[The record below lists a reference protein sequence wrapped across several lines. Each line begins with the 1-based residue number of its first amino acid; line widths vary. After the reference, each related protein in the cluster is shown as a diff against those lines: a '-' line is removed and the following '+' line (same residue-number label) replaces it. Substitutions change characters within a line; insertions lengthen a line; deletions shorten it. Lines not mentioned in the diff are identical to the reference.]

1 MVGLIHI
8 MTPTQKLVF
17 LLEVGLK
24 IMERRHLQ
32 SKEFLE
38 QRSARADRVNQK
50 REFLAWQEDVI
61 REAKHKAWQ
70 EDVIREAKHKAWQED
85 VIREAKHKAWLTHLA
100 KAHEQ
105 DLIRFNELKS
115 AKILDNNALQE
126 M

>member
-61 REAKHKAWQ
+61 REAKHKAW
-70 EDVIREAKHKAWQED
+70 
-85 VIREAKHKAWLTHLA
+85 LTHFA
-100 KAHEQ
+100 KPHEQ
-105 DLIRFNELKS
+105 NFIRFNELNS

>member
-70 EDVIREAKHKAWQED
+70 EDVIREAKHKAW
-85 VIREAKHKAWLTHLA
+85 LTHLA

-105 DLIRFNELKS
+105 DLIRFNELNS

>member
-1 MVGLIHI
+1 MIYVNQSHGWPYSHNDTHPETRIF
-8 MTPTQKLVF
+8 PRGRVEK
-17 LLEVGLK
+17 
-24 IMERRHLQ
+24 MERRYLQ

-61 REAKHKAWQ
+61 REAKHKAW
-70 EDVIREAKHKAWQED
+70 
-85 VIREAKHKAWLTHLA
+85 LTNFA

-105 DLIRFNELKS
+105 NLIRFNELKS
-115 AKILDNNALQE
+115 AKILDNIELQE

>member
-1 MVGLIHI
+1 M
-8 MTPTQKLVF
+8 PNLVSYVNPSHGWPYSHNDTHPETRIF
-17 LLEVGLK
+17 TRGSVEK
-24 IMERRHLQ
+24 MERRYLQ

-38 QRSARADRVNQK
+38 KRSARADRVNQK

-61 REAKHKAWQ
+61 REAKHKAW
-70 EDVIREAKHKAWQED
+70 
-85 VIREAKHKAWLTHLA
+85 LTNFA

-105 DLIRFNELKS
+105 NLIRFNELKS

>member
-1 MVGLIHI
+1 MLINRMVGLIHI

-70 EDVIREAKHKAWQED
+70 EDVIREAKHKAW
-85 VIREAKHKAWLTHLA
+85 LTHLA

>member
-61 REAKHKAWQ
+61 REAKHKAWLTNF
-70 EDVIREAKHKAWQED
+70 AKP
-85 VIREAKHKAWLTHLA
+85 
-100 KAHEQ
+100 HEQ
-105 DLIRFNELKS
+105 NFIRFNELNS

>member
-8 MTPTQKLVF
+8 MTHIQKLGF
-17 LLEVGLK
+17 LLEVVLK
-24 IMERRHLQ
+24 KMERRYLQ

-38 QRSARADRVNQK
+38 KRSARADRVNQK

-61 REAKHKAWQ
+61 REAKHKAW
-70 EDVIREAKHKAWQED
+70 
-85 VIREAKHKAWLTHLA
+85 LTNFA

-105 DLIRFNELKS
+105 NLIRFNELNS

>member
-61 REAKHKAWQ
+61 REAKHKAW
-70 EDVIREAKHKAWQED
+70 
-85 VIREAKHKAWLTHLA
+85 LTHLA

>member
-38 QRSARADRVNQK
+38 QRSARAERVNQK
-50 REFLAWQEDVI
+50 REFL
-61 REAKHKAWQ
+61 
-70 EDVIREAKHKAWQED
+70 AWQED

>member
-61 REAKHKAWQ
+61 REAKHKAW
-70 EDVIREAKHKAWQED
+70 
-85 VIREAKHKAWLTHLA
+85 LTNFA

-105 DLIRFNELKS
+105 NLIRFNELNS

>member
-1 MVGLIHI
+1 
-8 MTPTQKLVF
+8 
-17 LLEVGLK
+17 
-24 IMERRHLQ
+24 MERRHLQ

-61 REAKHKAWQ
+61 REAKHKAW
-70 EDVIREAKHKAWQED
+70 
-85 VIREAKHKAWLTHLA
+85 LTNFA

-105 DLIRFNELKS
+105 NLIRFNELKS

>member
-1 MVGLIHI
+1 
-8 MTPTQKLVF
+8 
-17 LLEVGLK
+17 
-24 IMERRHLQ
+24 MERRHLQ

-61 REAKHKAWQ
+61 REAKHKAW
-70 EDVIREAKHKAWQED
+70 
-85 VIREAKHKAWLTHLA
+85 LTNFA

-105 DLIRFNELKS
+105 NLIRFNELNS

>member
-1 MVGLIHI
+1 

-61 REAKHKAWQ
+61 REAKHKAW
-70 EDVIREAKHKAWQED
+70 
-85 VIREAKHKAWLTHLA
+85 LTHLA

>member
-61 REAKHKAWQ
+61 REAKHKAW
-70 EDVIREAKHKAWQED
+70 
-85 VIREAKHKAWLTHLA
+85 LTNFA

-105 DLIRFNELKS
+105 NLIRFNELKS